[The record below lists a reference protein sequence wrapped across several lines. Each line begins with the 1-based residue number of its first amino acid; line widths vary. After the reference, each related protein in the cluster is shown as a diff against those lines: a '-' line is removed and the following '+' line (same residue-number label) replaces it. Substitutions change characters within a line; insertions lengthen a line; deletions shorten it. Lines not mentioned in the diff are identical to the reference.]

1 VQTTPNPFDH
11 ALDELAREQ
20 RPTPSTAPS
29 PFDRGLDEL
38 AQEQQEQQQQLRTRV
53 QPGKTAPDAA
63 AEIERL
69 SIASGLPPAVVER
82 NLDTVRRR
90 VQLQQTP
97 VEAMQQ
103 QTPALAGWLKDSPQR
118 AAVAQDDLA
127 NLGTLEWLLTAPQ
140 RAFRRGQAVI
150 TVGELR
156 SASLYRRLTADE
168 ERRLAEARTEMEK
181 GGALGAGDSWFRGA
195 VTGTAELLPNLWGG
209 YLLGAQRGITYGV
222 TAGTAAAIAGQVTP
236 GLPEELVSAPAMF
249 GYGMRAGMLQGSLE
263 FGFQLEA
270 GLAYDEFLGF
280 RDELGRP
287 IDPDVAKAAAF
298 ATGAINAIGEAYGLE
313 RLLKGLGVDRL
324 TGVMTRRVVGEAL
337 KQPTVRAA
345 LAKAMKSYAGTLGAE
360 TATEVGQKLVTILA
374 GELAKGTGQRADV
387 PGLLEPGTVDLYQQP
402 RVPNPDGSISTV
414 DSISVNLEG
423 REVLLPR
430 VTPDGR
436 HLTTPE
442 EAVAEYQQT
451 GRHLG
456 IFDTP
461 EHATTFATQV
471 HEDYAAGTYDRPAF
485 MRSLAD
491 VGSEVADET
500 VGALQSFSIL
510 SLPGPVRTVARGVR
524 EAGAGGTTPP
534 RPPVPPSE
542 VRRARQAAHN
552 VQFFTALGEA
562 ATAAKTLDRDPA
574 GAEALLS
581 TMTLGGPLTHFFAP
595 IDTWT
600 TYWQSKGEDPAHMAA
615 QATGDPE
622 AFFEAQRLG
631 QDLPI
636 PAPRYVTQLARTEH
650 NAFFAQELRLGD
662 GELNAREAAVVDK
675 LIGEEATAAAAPV
688 DDSFRDVLLR
698 AGVPA
703 HVADQYVPTV
713 TAYHDTAAERAGAEV
728 FTRTMAQWAPVELE
742 GGSRSAGLMRFDPL
756 TPTVAATPEAAAA
769 LPDLPASLAPAGESS
784 TQRGTRRVAHLEA
797 LTKVLVDDAR
807 RTDPTVDPGVV
818 QEELQWRLDMLEE
831 RQQLARES
839 GRGQDL
845 LRMIAR
851 YGGVWSEKNTGAYV
865 DELALLL
872 EERDK
877 VDVRDRGTI
886 HGRAK
891 WNGVE
896 GVVNEDGL
904 TPDRMAE
911 SLRQDQRFEHI
922 LGPNELFEAI
932 SDAIRADPDPPDAL
946 PGTADLPALGIT
958 PGTAWWVSKVEADRA
973 QPGAGDVDETT
984 PEDGG
989 DDSFEFSQPASAPLA
1004 YAPARYQNGRAIL
1017 STRVP
1022 SGKFATLRD
1031 DVLETRLAVLDEPEA
1046 RDAKERFA
1054 GVARELPLLTTEE
1067 KRRLRRDPDA
1077 TLERFVARAVSN
1089 LRWLW
1094 KQLGE
1099 EDRARARQWYV
1110 GAHRIAVAIAD
1121 EHGMTD
1127 EQGAGVLASLSP
1139 QMDWFKNVA
1148 LARRA
1153 AAAFHE
1159 AERTN
1164 PVFGEEFFFAYE
1176 GRTIASIGGSTR
1188 GNEAHVRADIA
1199 QTRRDYLGK
1208 SWRELDLRGQAI
1220 LLREIDEAR
1229 GVHDYPV
1236 ITPEGGEAGLVLT
1249 ADGKP
1254 AHLAWGTYRFIGN
1267 AISIMR
1273 DGAIENIH
1281 RRLGDEHKVRSFFNN
1296 ISDPDYAGAVTIDV
1310 HAVAA
1315 AVLQPLSGNSKLTQ
1329 DAIGGRPNA
1338 LGAGL
1343 SGFNCVY
1350 AEAYFR
1356 LAEQLSRETGT
1367 TVLPREVQS
1376 VTWEAVRALFPPATR
1391 GTRSALGQNVNA
1403 LWKLH
1408 QSGNL
1413 RADAVRTRIAAA
1425 VTESSGPVGRPAWAD
1440 APAGVVPDEGV
1451 LHPRDVRGR
1460 AAGVPARRGD
1470 TRRGAAR
1477 ASRQRAAQL
1486 DGVVRGVGTH
1496 GLTLEQSLPPR
1507 HQRAIEL
1514 YRERVS
1520 AGSSSPVHMAL
1531 ALRDAG
1537 VPMPTQAASRDA
1549 KRDANALVDH
1559 LLQIA
1564 DAREP
1569 QLEGFLGELSQEA
1582 APATPEVRFFSRLE
1596 RAVER
1601 TPQAKASGAQWKA
1614 TIRNAKGGINLDEF
1628 AYVSVDDLED
1638 GVTYTKQEVLD
1649 YLKTNRAHVAQVEM
1663 KERDETPQEEID
1675 EKAEELYDREVER
1688 RVEEQENYGEGPDYS
1703 SLGEPEARFNEDE
1716 GKWEA
1721 FLVSTTFGQHEEW
1734 EDVGTFYDTLED
1746 ALEHAQTVRDA
1757 REAGV
1762 REDWLTDI
1770 RNEVDYGEM
1779 REAAEEYFSDQ
1790 RGDEGG
1796 VQFAEWV
1803 LPGAEEGS
1811 YREVFVRA
1819 HDRPGRQFVSLTAR
1833 ENYAL
1838 PTRIKREIVQSGDR
1852 GVNVIDAYLRD
1863 APRRSDLTPDV
1874 VRALEKLRASGNLE
1888 YDTTTTWR
1896 DGHSEYDDIENPIV
1910 RLRTNVRETADGRS
1924 VLFLEEV
1931 QPPREEEFDKMP
1943 RLFQKNWRE
1952 IGFKWALRECVNL
1965 RLDGVAWTT
1974 GETQLQRYDLAKAVE
1989 RIDWVAQNMAV
2000 EGEAKPPL
2008 VLVEVQPKD
2017 LTGRGTNPIALWADP
2032 ASGKVVQTE
2041 GGLHHTVGQPL
2052 ADVVGEQLAA
2062 RMFAEPDGGRVEG
2075 EGLRVG
2081 SVGLAKVYDA
2091 DLPNVANKIVKRL
2104 GARATVDQ
2112 VVTRKAGIP
2121 LPANL
2126 PADARPQWEA
2136 KHPPLL
2142 TTVDAHMVSLTP
2154 EQRARVGEEG
2164 IALYQAA
2171 GRGGGGRPPG
2181 RRGAINFGVLPDG
2194 RRLARIRL
2202 MRGADRSTFLHEMA
2216 HYFFEFQGDL
2226 VDNLRTLDPAT
2237 LTDTQQRLLADW
2249 NTMLAYVGVTQRSEV
2264 GREQHEQFAR
2274 SYEAWLMEGKA
2285 PSIALR
2291 EAFANFTAWL
2301 KRIYR
2306 TLRAL
2311 DVELSDDV
2319 RGVFDR
2325 MFATDDAI
2333 AAAREEAQITP
2344 LFTDAEHA
2352 GVSELE
2358 FASYV
2363 ADIRA
2368 ASQREQDLLRT
2379 RVLRDL
2385 KRADTDTWKEERD
2398 RVTAEVTA
2406 EVQAQPVYRAMSV
2419 MRTGSYPDGAPFRE
2433 GEEPQPIKLSR
2444 ASLIAQYGRDILA
2457 QLPRPYLYAV
2467 QTGISADTAAV
2478 LFGFDSG
2485 EALLRACIEAPPMR
2499 VVVDAEVERR
2509 MVERHGDLYREPD
2522 RLADEARR
2530 IVNGEQRARIVAAE
2544 LKALTKGMVR
2554 QTIPSAAVINRQAER
2569 RINAMRIRDVRP
2581 GVYLQAAQRAS
2592 KRAFD
2597 QLAAGG
2603 DRAGAVQS
2611 KLQEL
2616 INLALY
2622 RHARDAKERVEAQR
2636 RRLQS
2641 YRSPAARQRFGK
2653 AGGHHLAQI
2662 DGFLDRYE
2670 LARVPQRDLDR
2681 RTALSA
2687 YVERMTEE
2695 RMPIDIPPSVLDD
2708 ARRVNYQELTIE
2720 QFTDVHDAV
2729 EHIAR
2734 IARLK
2739 HELLTAA
2746 KKRTFDEERDDLVAS
2761 LYDNN
2766 EATPK
2771 PIEYRPS
2778 DEKWERWREWFASHS
2793 KIAMLA
2799 RSMDGERDG
2808 GQMVE
2813 SIIFRINA
2821 ASDRKETMMAEAAR
2835 RINAI
2840 FTRAY
2845 PGRELLTLNQKR
2857 HIPAIGNS
2865 LSKEGCLAI
2874 ALNWGNEVNRERL
2887 LNDPSRRWN
2896 RAQVEAVLATLDER
2910 DWRFVQEVWDYTNE
2924 YWDEIAAKERRVKGI
2939 APEKVEAAPFETRF
2953 GPMRGGYY
2961 TLKGDP
2967 RLGARAGVFA
2977 ESNEATLKAQAAAV
2991 NATTRRGHLKAR
3003 VEHAKYSVRLDLSVF
3018 FNHIDQVVHD
3028 LTHHEMLIDVNRL
3041 LEDRQVQDAILETRG
3056 HQVYT
3061 QFVRALEDVALG
3073 SAPAKNILE
3082 RAANFGRTGTQIA
3095 LLGFNFWTALQQ
3107 PLGLWNGMERVG
3119 GKWVLR
3125 GMVRWLR
3132 DADSMQGSLAWVHA
3146 QSAFMRNRHLNAT
3159 QDLADL
3165 RTALGRPGGWFDA
3178 LVRTVTADTVTQQNI
3193 LNAFTWHIGAAQKI
3207 ADMPTWL
3214 GAYEK
3219 AMAEGNEETR
3229 AVALA
3234 DQAVIDSQGSG
3245 SIKDLALIQ
3254 RGTPTA
3260 KLFLTFYSYGNT
3272 VYNRTAANV
3281 YQLRRRGAG
3290 YLPEFLINL
3299 SYLYVLPALGTVA
3312 LSRAFGRTGGDE
3324 DDTPWLVEFAKE
3336 TLSGAFNTMALV
3348 RELGA
3353 AGQIAVGL
3361 DPGVRGYEGP
3371 AGLRPI
3377 QLLYRAAQQVGQG
3390 EVDQAA
3396 FNALLQTAG
3405 VLFRFPAAQ
3414 VQRTIDGYAALEE
3427 GRTSNPGALLVGAP
3441 KE

>member
-1 VQTTPNPFDH
+1 VQTTPNPFDQ

-20 RPTPSTAPS
+20 RPTPAAPPS

-38 AQEQQEQQQQLRTRV
+38 ADEERERQQQLRTRV
-53 QPGKTAPDAA
+53 QQSKTPPDTA

-69 SIASGLPPAVVER
+69 SIASGLPAAVVER
-82 NLDTVRRR
+82 NLETVRRR

-97 VEAMQQ
+97 VEAIQQ
-103 QTPALAGWLKDSPQR
+103 QTPALAGWLQAKPSN

-150 TVGELR
+150 AVGELR
-156 SASLYRRLTADE
+156 SASLYRPLTADE

-209 YLLGAQRGITYGV
+209 YLLGAQRGIAYGV

-298 ATGAINAIGEAYGLE
+298 ATGAINAFGEAYGLE
-313 RLLKGLGVDRL
+313 RLLHAIPGAEKL
-324 TGVMTRRVVGEAL
+324 TGALTRRAVREAL
-337 KQPTVRAA
+337 KQPSVRAA
-345 LAKAMKSYAGTLGAE
+345 LGRAMKTYAGTLTAE
-360 TATEVGQKLVTILA
+360 TATEVAQRAVTILF
-374 GELAKGTGQRADV
+374 GELATGTGKPAPV
-387 PGLLEPGTVDLYQQP
+387 PGLQEPGNINLYEQP
-402 RVPNPDGSISTV
+402 RVPNPDGSVSTV
-414 DSISVNLEG
+414 DTISVNLDG

-430 VTPDGR
+430 VTSDGR

-442 EAVAEYQQT
+442 ETVAEYRQT

-461 EHATTFATQV
+461 ENATRFAQQV
-471 HEDYAAGTYDRPAF
+471 HEDYAAGVYDRPGK
-485 MRSLAD
+485 MRTAGD
-491 VGSEVADET
+491 VGRELVDEGI
-500 VGALQSFSIL
+500 GALQSFSIL

-524 EAGAGGTTPP
+524 EAGRAGVTSGAPPPGGPTPP
-534 RPPVPPSE
+534 RPPMPPSE

-552 VQFFTALGEA
+552 VAFFTALGEA
-562 ATAAKTLDRDPA
+562 AAAAKTLERDPS

-581 TMTLGGPLTHFFAP
+581 NMTLGGPLTHFFAP

-600 TYWQSKGEDPAHMAA
+600 TYWQSKGEDPAQMAA

-662 GELNAREAAVVDK
+662 GELNAREAAAVDQ
-675 LIGEEATAAAAPV
+675 LIDEQATAAAAPR

-703 HVADQYVPTV
+703 HVADQYVPVV

-728 FTRTMAQWAPVELE
+728 FARTMAQWAPIELE
-742 GGSRSAGLMRFDPL
+742 GGGRSGGLLRFDPL

-769 LPDLPASLAPAGESS
+769 LPDLPPSLAPAGESAA
-784 TQRGTRRVAHLEA
+784 QRGTRRAAHLAA
-797 LTKVLVDDAR
+797 LTTVVVDDAQ
-807 RTDPTVDPGVV
+807 RTDPSVDPQVI

-886 HGRAK
+886 HARAK

-911 SLRQDQRFEHI
+911 NLRQDPRFAHI
-922 LGPNELFEAI
+922 EGPNELFEAI

-958 PGTAWWVSKVEADRA
+958 PGTAWWASKVEADRA
-973 QPGAGDVDETT
+973 QDREGDVDETT

-989 DDSFEFSQPASAPLA
+989 DDSFEFSQAAFAANPPRGFELIAPHL
-1004 YAPARYQNGRAIL
+1004 
-1017 STRVP
+1017 T
-1022 SGKFATLRD
+1022 
-1031 DVLETRLAVLDEPEA
+1031 EA
-1046 RDAKERFA
+1046 EKAK
-1054 GVARELPLLTTEE
+1054 
-1067 KRRLRRDPDA
+1067 LRRDTGARLIAIFKSLPPDLDFA
-1077 TLERFVARAVSN
+1077 AAAEAGRVKRGWYRKSADAIRAVFGEVDAPRFAALLAATSPQNAVPDN
-1089 LRWLW
+1089 LRN
-1094 KQLGE
+1094 
-1099 EDRARARQWYV
+1099 
-1110 GAHRIAVAIAD
+1110 AVAIWKNWVAAGRPTTRAEIVAIMGASVRGTGTEASVLNSWINNTVRALGAAD
-1121 EHGMTD
+1121 PMRI
-1127 EQGAGVLASLSP
+1127 VLSGPKVDSFRLNLLGQLNEVTNDAWMANFALID
-1139 QMDWFKNVA
+1139 QAIFGGDLNVA
-1148 LARRA
+1148 GTDPGKGPGYLAMSAKIRRVAKLLTERSGERWTPAEVQETVWSWARSLYELAGSEGLTAEEVLRQGKLTDARIAGTPDFNTLFTNDAPVRSMLEA
-1153 AAAFHE
+1153 AGYGH
-1159 AERTN
+1159 
-1164 PVFGEEFFFAYE
+1164 
-1176 GRTIASIGGSTR
+1176 
-1188 GNEAHVRADIA
+1188 
-1199 QTRRDYLGK
+1199 
-1208 SWRELDLRGQAI
+1208 
-1220 LLREIDEAR
+1220 
-1229 GVHDYPV
+1229 
-1236 ITPEGGEAGLVLT
+1236 VLT
-1249 ADGKP
+1249 ALDTAFARSVP
-1254 AHLAWGTYRFIGN
+1254 
-1267 AISIMR
+1267 
-1273 DGAIENIH
+1273 
-1281 RRLGDEHKVRSFFNN
+1281 RRGD
-1296 ISDPDYAGAVTIDV
+1296 
-1310 HAVAA
+1310 AA
-1315 AVLQPLSGNSKLTQ
+1315 A
-1329 DAIGGRPNA
+1329 
-1338 LGAGL
+1338 
-1343 SGFNCVY
+1343 
-1350 AEAYFR
+1350 
-1356 LAEQLSRETGT
+1356 
-1367 TVLPREVQS
+1367 
-1376 VTWEAVRALFPPATR
+1376 
-1391 GTRSALGQNVNA
+1391 
-1403 LWKLH
+1403 
-1408 QSGNL
+1408 
-1413 RADAVRTRIAAA
+1413 
-1425 VTESSGPVGRPAWAD
+1425 
-1440 APAGVVPDEGV
+1440 
-1451 LHPRDVRGR
+1451 R
-1460 AAGVPARRGD
+1460 AAGTRARGARRPLSLGEL
-1470 TRRGAAR
+1470 RAAR
-1477 ASRQRAAQL
+1477 RLDRLRAQRAEAKAA
-1486 DGVVRGVGTH
+1486 GREVTF
-1496 GLTLEQSLPPR
+1496 EQSLPPR
-1507 HQRAIEL
+1507 HQRAIAL
-1514 YRERVS
+1514 YRARVS
-1520 AGSSSPVHMAL
+1520 PGSSSPVHMAV

-1537 VPMPTQAASRDA
+1537 VPMPTQAASRA
-1549 KRDANALVDH
+1549 EKRDANALVDH

-1564 DAREP
+1564 DQRDAA
-1569 QLEGFLGELSQEA
+1569 LEGFQGDLGQEA
-1582 APATPEVRFFSRLE
+1582 APATPQARFFSRLE

-1601 TPQAKASGAQWKA
+1601 TPQVKASGAQWKA

-1638 GVTYTKQEVLD
+1638 GVTYTKPEVLD
-1649 YLKTNRAHVAQVEM
+1649 YLKTNRARIAQVVIAAPDTPS
-1663 KERDETPQEEID
+1663 DEQIRA
-1675 EKAEELYDREVER
+1675 KAEELYDEEVASQIEAA
-1688 RVEEQENYGEGPDYS
+1688 ENAGGPDFYDIGTPS
-1703 SLGEPEARFNEDE
+1703 AEFNEIE
-1716 GKWEA
+1716 EKWEA
-1721 FLVSTTFGQHEEW
+1721 FLVGPNER
-1734 EDVGTFYDTLED
+1734 EDVGTYYDDEAD
-1746 ALEHAQTVRDA
+1746 ALEHAERAMERRMDALRADWEASIRDDVSWDDA
-1757 REAGV
+1757 YNDAVEWFR
-1762 REDWLTDI
+1762 D
-1770 RNEVDYGEM
+1770 NQGE
-1779 REAAEEYFSDQ
+1779 Q
-1790 RGDEGG
+1790 GG
-1796 VQFAEWV
+1796 PSFETYT
-1803 LPGAEEGS
+1803 LPGAEEGT
-1811 YREVFVRA
+1811 YREVFVTA
-1819 HDRPGRQFVSLTAR
+1819 PEASVDAVEAGHAIVDQVIEKWLEKANDRSGSFLASEQEKSL
-1833 ENYAL
+1833 
-1838 PTRIKREIVQSGDR
+1838 RIAGIWQ
-1852 GVNVIDAYLRD
+1852 
-1863 APRRSDLTPDV
+1863 
-1874 VRALEKLRASGNLE
+1874 KLRAAGDYSWTPGTPGHFTALTE
-1888 YDTTTTWR
+1888 EEHREIAYQEPWTIKDIRTPAAKWE
-1896 DGHSEYDDIENPIV
+1896 DGHDEYADIDNPVV
-1910 RLRTNVRETADGRS
+1910 RIRCNEHLTADGRR

-1931 QPPREEEFDKMP
+1931 QPPREDQFSKMP

-1952 IGFKWALRECVNL
+1952 IGMKWALREAVN
-1965 RLDGVAWTT
+1965 RGLDGIAWTT
-1974 GETQLQRYDLAKAVE
+1974 GQQQLDRYSLQTHVDSIA
-1989 RIDWVAQNMAV
+1989 WVPQSIRPAL
-2000 EGEAKPPL
+2000 GDKPPL

-2017 LTGRGTNPIALWADP
+2017 TTGRGENPIAFWVDP
-2032 ASGKVVQTE
+2032 LTRKVVQVE
-2041 GGLHHTVGQPL
+2041 GRMLHLVGRPI
-2052 ADVVGEQLAA
+2052 ADVVGSELAT
-2062 RMFAEPDGGRVEG
+2062 RILEDKDGGSVRG
-2075 EGLRVG
+2075 DDLRVG
-2081 SVGLAKVYDA
+2081 SGGLARVYDV

-2104 GARATVDQ
+2104 GASVAQERI
-2112 VVTRKAGIP
+2112 VTGREARVY
-2121 LPANL
+2121 PANL
-2126 PADARPQWEA
+2126 PATARPQWEA
-2136 KHPPLL
+2136 QHPPVVQ
-2142 TTVDAHMVSLTP
+2142 TMDAHGIRLTA
-2154 EQRARVGEEG
+2154 EQRAQVGQEG

-2226 VDNLRTLDPAT
+2226 VDTLRTLDPAT
-2237 LTDTQQRLLADW
+2237 LTDTQRRLLADW
-2249 NTMLAYVGVTQRSEV
+2249 DTMLAYVGVTQRSEV
-2264 GREQHEQFAR
+2264 GREHHEQFAR

-2325 MFATDDAI
+2325 MFATDEAI

-2358 FASYV
+2358 FASYLE
-2363 ADIRA
+2363 DIRT

-2406 EVQAQPVYRAMSV
+2406 AVQAQPVYRAMSV

-2444 ASLIAQYGRDILA
+2444 ASLIAQYGRDILQ

-2485 EALLRACIEAPPMR
+2485 DALLRAIIEARPLREM
-2499 VVVDAEVERR
+2499 VDAEVERR

-2522 RLADEARR
+2522 RLAEEARR

-2554 QTIPSAAVINRQAER
+2554 QTIPSTAVINRQAER
-2569 RINAMRIRDVRP
+2569 RVAAMRIRDVRP

-2616 INLALY
+2616 VNLALY

-2641 YRSPAARQRFGK
+2641 YRTPAARQRFGK
-2653 AGGHHLAQI
+2653 AGGDHLAQI

-2681 RTALSA
+2681 RTSLAA
-2687 YVERMTEE
+2687 YVDRMTEQ

-2746 KKRTFDEERDDLVAS
+2746 RKRSFDEERDDLVAS

-2766 EATPK
+2766 EAQPK

-2778 DEKWERWREWFASHS
+2778 DEKWERWREWFASHA

-2821 ASDRKETMMAEAAR
+2821 AANRKETMMAEAAR

-2874 ALNWGNEVNRERL
+2874 ALNWGNEVNRERV

-2896 RAQVEAVLATLDER
+2896 RAQVEAILATLDER

-2924 YWDEIAAKERRVKGI
+2924 YWDQIAEKERRVKGI

-2961 TLKGDP
+2961 TLKADP

-3056 HQVYT
+3056 HHVYT

-3073 SAPAKNILE
+3073 PAPAKNILE

-3095 LLGFNFWTALQQ
+3095 LLGFNFWTAAQQ
-3107 PLGLWNGMERVG
+3107 PLGLFNGMERVG
-3119 GKWVLR
+3119 AKWVAR

-3132 DADSMQGSLAWVHA
+3132 DAPAMEGSIAWVHA
-3146 QSAFMRNRHLNAT
+3146 RSDFMRNRHTNAT

-3178 LVRTVTADTVTQQNI
+3178 LVRSVTADTVTQQNI

-3260 KLFLTFYSYGNT
+3260 KLFMTFYSYGNT

-3281 YQLRRRGAG
+3281 QQLRRRGAG
-3290 YLPEFLINL
+3290 NLPEFLLNL
-3299 SYLYVLPALGTVA
+3299 SYLYLLPALGTVA
-3312 LSRAFGRTGGDE
+3312 LSRAFGRTGGDD

-3390 EVDQAA
+3390 ELDEAA
-3396 FNALLQTAG
+3396 FNAVLQTAG

-3441 KE
+3441 RE